1 MHPYQKRLSDNFYEY
16 DEGIAVLCVGGG
28 KTVIALTA
36 IADLLEDGAIR
47 RALVV
52 APKKV
57 CENVWP
63 DEHEHWT
70 HLRHLKI
77 GIATGTPKQRQAV
90 LDSDCDVVVTG
101 YHNIEWLLGT
111 RKKGKKVAGAIE
123 AHPELF
129 DYILYDEISKL
140 RNPSG
145 TWAKTAARVTPR
157 FKIRHGMLASV
168 RPKNLLN
175 IFMPGRII
183 SGNRMFG
190 RDYTVFRKRHF
201 YSTDYN
207 DFNWEPHEHYVPQ
220 LIDRFNQWAFTVAD
234 EELPKTLKPHI
245 IDRFYTL
252 PPAARRTYN
261 DMFGTL
267 IADAGGI
274 EIVAANAAVKTGKLQ
289 QIAAGFMYEKKVT
302 FEWLQYP
309 DGIDGREITHNE
321 THIIHNELI
330 DTLAELLDDEI
341 PEDEPTLVAYW
352 FEATQQRIRER
363 WPDMV
368 FMDGTND
375 ASIMERWNNKELP
388 RLALHP
394 ASAGHGLNL
403 QYGGRY
409 LVLAEPFWDAELYE
423 QIVGRIARQ
432 GQELQPY
439 VYRLAGKDTIGAT
452 GCIPVCER
460 RLTEQQAV
468 MQAIRRI

>member
-1 MHPYQKRLSDNFYEY
+1 MHPYQKRLSDNFFAY
-16 DEGIAVLCVGGG
+16 DEGIAVLRVGGG

-36 IADLLEDGAIR
+36 ISDLLEDGVIR

-52 APKKV
+52 APQKV
-57 CENVWP
+57 CQTVWSE
-63 DEHEHWT
+63 EHDNSP

-90 LDSDCDVVVTG
+90 LDSDCDVVVIS
-101 YHNIEWLLGT
+101 YHNMEWMLGT
-111 RKKGKKVAGAIE
+111 RRKGKKVIGAIE

-190 RDYTVFRKRHF
+190 RDFTVFRKRHF

-207 DFNWEPHEHYVPQ
+207 DYNWEPHEHYVPG
-220 LIDRFNQWAFTVAD
+220 LLARFNLWAFTVSD
-234 EELPKTLKPHI
+234 EELPKYPSPHI

-252 PPAARRTYN
+252 PHIARRTYN

-267 IADAGGI
+267 IAEAGGI
-274 EIVAANAAVKTGKLQ
+274 EIVAANAAVKTGKLL
-289 QIAAGFMYEKKVT
+289 QIASGFMYEKKT
-302 FEWLQYP
+302 
-309 DGIDGREITHNE
+309 EIVAPYGLDDVKQWNE
-321 THIIHNELI
+321 THLVHDELI

-341 PEDEPTLVAYW
+341 PADEPTLVAYW

-368 FMDGTND
+368 FLDGKND
-375 ASIMERWNNKELP
+375 GEIMASWNNKELM
-388 RLALHP
+388 RVALHP

-423 QIVGRIARQ
+423 QIIGRIGRQ
-432 GQELQPY
+432 GQALQPY
-439 VYRLAGKDTIGAT
+439 VYRLAGADTIGAT
-452 GCIPVCER
+452 GCIPVCEG
-460 RLTEQQAV
+460 RLTEQEAV
-468 MQAIRRI
+468 MQAIRRV